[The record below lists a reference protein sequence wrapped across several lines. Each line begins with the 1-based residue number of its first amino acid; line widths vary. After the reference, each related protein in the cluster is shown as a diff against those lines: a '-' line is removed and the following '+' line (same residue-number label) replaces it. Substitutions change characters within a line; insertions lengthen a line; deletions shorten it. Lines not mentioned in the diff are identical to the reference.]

1 MNEDILNLDNQ
12 LCFSIYACSKEIIR
26 LYRPFLEKLGLTYTQ
41 YIALLALWEKDKV
54 TVKELGNRLYLDSG
68 TLTPLLKKM
77 EENGLLLRERQKDDE
92 RKVLITLT
100 KSGLDLKQKA
110 LELPKSILC
119 STNLDK
125 EKSIELREDIK
136 ILLKYIYAINEETV
150 SKK

>member
-100 KSGLDLKQKA
+100 KSGIDLRQKA
-110 LELPKSILC
+110 LEIPKSILC

-136 ILLKYIYAINEETV
+136 SLLKHIYAINEETV

>member
-54 TVKELGNRLYLDSG
+54 TVKELGNILYLDSG

>member
-100 KSGLDLKQKA
+100 KAGVDLRQKA
-110 LELPKSILC
+110 LEIPKSILC

-136 ILLKYIYAINEETV
+136 SLLKHIYAINEETV